1 MRVHFLSVFAA
12 SILPLI
18 ITACGSRSPGQ
29 ESSNADASVVATK
42 VQLPP
47 SIIGGHT
54 YRCADNSVV
63 SVDFLKGGETA
74 ILRSPER
81 SQQLRMT
88 APAAG
93 EPFFADG
100 YVVTGSGPR
109 IGFQRPGE
117 PHQECKG

>member
-1 MRVHFLSVFAA
+1 M
-12 SILPLI
+12 
-18 ITACGSRSPGQ
+18 
-29 ESSNADASVVATK
+29 SNADASVAAAN

-47 SIIGGHT
+47 AIIGGHT
-54 YRCADNSVV
+54 YRCADNSVIA
-63 SVDFLKGGETA
+63 VDFLKGGEIA

-88 APAAG
+88 APVAG

-100 YVVTGSGPR
+100 YVVSGSGPR

>member
-1 MRVHFLSVFAA
+1 MRLRLLHVFAA

-18 ITACGSRSPGQ
+18 ITACDSRSSGQ
-29 ESSNADASVVATK
+29 ESSNADASVVAAN

-47 SIIGGHT
+47 AIIGGHT
-54 YRCADNSVV
+54 YRCADNSVI
-63 SVDFLKGGETA
+63 SVDFLKGGEIA
-74 ILRSPER
+74 ILRAPER

-88 APAAG
+88 ASVAG

-100 YVVTGSGPR
+100 YVVSGSGPR